1 MPITNRLQYLGT
13 YSSKST
19 TKNARYAIRLFLQTV
34 YGEGTLEELAQRY
47 FRENRDRKTDIQTRL
62 VVDLGLNFNLS
73 RSIFFLSSS
82 VVYSRV
88 VSSVLFSSYLCLPAL
103 SALLS
108 QKNKTK
114 TKDRIIETLRRE
126 LL

>member
-1 MPITNRLQYLGT
+1 MSITNRLQYLGT

-62 VVDLGLNFNLS
+62 VVDLGLNFNLFL
-73 RSIFFLSSS
+73 SIFFLSSS

-88 VSSVLFSSYLCLPAL
+88 VSSVLFL
-103 SALLS
+103 SLS
-108 QKNKTK
+108 PRSLRSPLTK
-114 TKDRIIETLRRE
+114 K
-126 LL
+126 